1 MSKPIA
7 IVLGEPNSIF
17 SEILFKIEL
26 LKKKKFLPF
35 FLIGNFNLIK
45 KQSLYLKFNLKFN
58 KINKKFKTEDLKKNT
73 LSIID
78 VPYCQKIPFRKISKK
93 SNKFI
98 FQCFEIAI
106 DLINKKKNF
115 WNN

>member
-45 KQSLYLKFNLKFN
+45 KQSN
-58 KINKKFKTEDLKKNT
+58 
-73 LSIID
+73 
-78 VPYCQKIPFRKISKK
+78 
-93 SNKFI
+93 
-98 FQCFEIAI
+98 
-106 DLINKKKNF
+106 
-115 WNN
+115 

>member
-26 LKKKKFLPF
+26 LKKKNFLPF

-45 KQSLYLKFNLKFN
+45 KQSLYLKFN
-58 KINKKFKTEDLKKNT
+58 KITKKFKTEDLKKNT

-78 VPYCQKIPFRKISKK
+78 VPYCQKIPFKKISKK

-115 WNN
+115 WDN